1 MPHARLVET
10 GRQDGSK
17 RVMFAHIIAT
27 LGKSPVVTDGDM
39 QFPPNWRDALACRN
53 SSLGHQITGRT
64 ICLHSFSVCPEVQGI
79 GIGKTAMKSYL
90 QMMNESGVADRIA
103 LICKEVSISPLLS
116 KACSS
121 SIFSVAC
128 WLLYSRRFP
137 ESWRESNKDSW
148 SRVAQH
154 GEFQQTF
161 PHGQVNLNVPSFPG
175 VRAPRP
181 QGSFSFG
188 PGSKLQ

>member
-27 LGKSPVVTDGDM
+27 LGKSPVVTDSDM
-39 QFPPNWRDALACRN
+39 QFPPNWRDTLASLS

-64 ICLHSFSVCPEVQGI
+64 ICLHSFSVCPEVQGV

-103 LICKEVSISPLLS
+103 LICKEVSIGPIIPPQFEAYQYSQSLIGFFMRVGFKKAGESQTKVAGKGWHNMVSLRRLLL
-116 KACSS
+116 KA
-121 SIFSVAC
+121 
-128 WLLYSRRFP
+128 
-137 ESWRESNKDSW
+137 K
-148 SRVAQH
+148 
-154 GEFQQTF
+154 
-161 PHGQVNLNVPSFPG
+161 
-175 VRAPRP
+175 
-181 QGSFSFG
+181 
-188 PGSKLQ
+188 